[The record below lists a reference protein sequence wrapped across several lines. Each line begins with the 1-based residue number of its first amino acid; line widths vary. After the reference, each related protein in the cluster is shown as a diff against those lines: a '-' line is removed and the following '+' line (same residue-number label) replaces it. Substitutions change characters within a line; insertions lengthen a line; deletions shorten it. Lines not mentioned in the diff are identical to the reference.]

1 MSKLTDNYAAI
12 AAATGF
18 RYDAECNAL
27 YGQRDGFDIVL
38 YAADSRYPYLFTLH
52 TAAKNTNG
60 TMLTRERSKELAKSV
75 GLITLCKQ
83 DGSSISVTLKQAKP
97 DKLQQQLGEVLSAV
111 TAFLRRNGFIPC
123 CNLCG
128 QETEVAAFRS
138 GGTIMHLCPECEVK
152 MQGQL
157 SIDAQKQEQKKENI
171 VGGIVGAFLG
181 SLLGVLCIIVLSRL
195 GYVAALSGAIMA
207 VGVLKG
213 YEMLGGKLTKKGI
226 VISCVIML
234 VMTYI
239 GDKLDWAIVL
249 LTEGGGADAGFNLF
263 ECYRLIPLMIS
274 EGVIEM
280 TSFVAD
286 LVLIYLF
293 LLLGAVPAI
302 LSKVREKS
310 QAGVMVKIG
319 SAANYGV
326 NIQ

>member
-1 MSKLTDNYAAI
+1 MSKLTDNYTEI
-12 AAATGF
+12 AAAIGF
-18 RYDAECNAL
+18 RYDAGCNVL

-38 YAADSRYPYLFTLH
+38 YAADSRYPYFFTLH
-52 TAAKNTNG
+52 TAAKSTNG
-60 TMLTRERSKELAKSV
+60 IVLTKERTKELVKSV
-75 GLITLCKQ
+75 GSIALCKQ

-97 DKLQQQLGEVLSAV
+97 EKLKQQLGEVLSAV
-111 TAFLRRNGFIPC
+111 TAYLRRNGFVPS

-138 GGTIMHLCPECEVK
+138 GGTIMHLCPECEAK
-152 MQGQL
+152 MRGQL

-181 SLLGVLCIIVLSRL
+181 SLLGVLCIIILSRL
-195 GYVAALSGAIMA
+195 GYVAALSGAVMA

-213 YEMLGGKLTKKGI
+213 YELLGGKLTKKGI

-234 VMTYI
+234 IMTYI
-239 GDKLDWAIVL
+239 GDRIDWAIAL
-249 LTEGGGADAGFNLF
+249 LTDGGGADAGYNLF
-263 ECYRLIPLMIS
+263 ECYRLIPYLVS
-274 EGVIEM
+274 EGYIE
-280 TSFVAD
+280 VAPLVGD

-310 QAGVMVKIG
+310 QTGVMTKIG
-319 SAANYGV
+319 AVSAYSE

>member
-1 MSKLTDNYAAI
+1 MSKLTDNYTAI
-12 AAATGF
+12 AAATGL
-18 RYDAECNAL
+18 RYDAESSAL

-38 YAADSRYPYLFTLH
+38 YTTDSRYPYLFTLH
-52 TAAKNTNG
+52 TTAKSTNG
-60 TMLTRERSKELAKSV
+60 TVLTRDHAKELVKSV

-83 DGSSISVTLKQAKP
+83 DGSSISVTLKQANP
-97 DKLQQQLGEVLSAV
+97 EKLKQQLGEVLSSV
-111 TAFLRRNGFIPC
+111 TAFLRRRGFVPC

-128 QETEVAAFRS
+128 QETEVAAFRT
-138 GGTIMHLCPECEVK
+138 GRTIMHLCPECEAK
-152 MQGQL
+152 MRGQL
-157 SIDAQKQEQKKENI
+157 SIEAQKQEQKKENI
-171 VGGIVGAFLG
+171 VGGVVGAFLG
-181 SLLGVLCIIVLSRL
+181 SLLGVLCIIILSRL

-213 YEMLGGKLTKKGI
+213 YELLGGKLTKKGI

-239 GDKLDWAIVL
+239 GDRIDWAIAL
-249 LTEGGGADAGFNLF
+249 LTDGGGADAGYNLF
-263 ECYRLIPLMIS
+263 ECYRLIPYLVS
-274 EGVIEM
+274 EGYIE
-280 TSFVAD
+280 VAPLVGD

-310 QAGVMVKIG
+310 QSGVMVKIG
-319 SAANYGV
+319 STGSYGV

>member
-12 AAATGF
+12 AAAIGF

-52 TAAKNTNG
+52 TAAKSTNG
-60 TMLTRERSKELAKSV
+60 TMFTKERSKELAKSV

-97 DKLQQQLGEVLSAV
+97 EKLQQQLGEVLSAV

-138 GGTIMHLCPECEVK
+138 GGTIMHLCPECEAK
-152 MQGQL
+152 MRGQL

-181 SLLGVLCIIVLSRL
+181 SLLGVLCEQARL
-195 GYVAALSGAIMA
+195 C
-207 VGVLKG
+207 
-213 YEMLGGKLTKKGI
+213 GGTL
-226 VISCVIML
+226 
-234 VMTYI
+234 
-239 GDKLDWAIVL
+239 
-249 LTEGGGADAGFNLF
+249 
-263 ECYRLIPLMIS
+263 R
-274 EGVIEM
+274 
-280 TSFVAD
+280 
-286 LVLIYLF
+286 
-293 LLLGAVPAI
+293 
-302 LSKVREKS
+302 R
-310 QAGVMVKIG
+310 
-319 SAANYGV
+319 NYGSWRAER
-326 NIQ
+326 I

>member
-1 MSKLTDNYAAI
+1 MSKLTDNYAEI
-12 AAATGF
+12 AAAIGF
-18 RYDAECNAL
+18 RYDAGCNVL

-38 YAADSRYPYLFTLH
+38 YAADSRYPYFFTLH
-52 TAAKNTNG
+52 TAAKSTNG
-60 TMLTRERSKELAKSV
+60 IVLTKERTKELVKSV
-75 GLITLCKQ
+75 GSIALCKQ

-97 DKLQQQLGEVLSAV
+97 EKLKQQLGEVLSAV
-111 TAFLRRNGFIPC
+111 TAYLRRNGFVPG

-138 GGTIMHLCPECEVK
+138 GGTIMHLCPECEAK
-152 MQGQL
+152 MRGQL

-181 SLLGVLCIIVLSRL
+181 SLLGVLCIIILSRL
-195 GYVAALSGAIMA
+195 GYVAALSGAVMA

-213 YEMLGGKLTKKGI
+213 YELLGGKLTKKGI

-239 GDKLDWAIVL
+239 GDRIDWAIAL
-249 LTEGGGADAGFNLF
+249 LTDGGGADAGYNLF
-263 ECYRLIPLMIS
+263 ECYRLIPYLVS
-274 EGVIEM
+274 EGYIE
-280 TSFVAD
+280 VAPLVGD

-310 QAGVMVKIG
+310 QSGVMVKIG
-319 SAANYGV
+319 STGSYGV

>member
-1 MSKLTDNYAAI
+1 MSKQTDNYAAI
-12 AAATGF
+12 AAAAGL
-18 RYDAECNAL
+18 RYDAGCSAL

-38 YAADSRYPYLFTLH
+38 YVADGRYPYLFVLH
-52 TAAKNTNG
+52 TAAKSING
-60 TMLTRERSKELAKSV
+60 TMLTKEQTKELAKSV
-75 GLITLCKQ
+75 GLIVSCKQ

-97 DKLQQQLGEVLSAV
+97 EKIKEQIGEVLSSV
-111 TAFLRRNGFIPC
+111 TAFLHRNGFVPC

-138 GGTIMHLCPECEVK
+138 GGTIMHLCPECEAK
-152 MQGQL
+152 MRGQI

-181 SLLGVLCIIVLSRL
+181 SLLGVLCIVILSRL
-195 GYVAALSGAIMA
+195 GYVAALSGAVMA

-213 YEMLGGKLTKKGI
+213 YELLGGKLTKKGI

-234 VMTYI
+234 IMTYI

-249 LTEGGGADAGFNLF
+249 LTDGHGADEGYNLF
-263 ECYRLIPLMIS
+263 ECYRLIPCAIS
-274 EGVIEM
+274 EGYIEAASYVGNLLM
-280 TSFVAD
+280 
-286 LVLIYLF
+286 IYLF

-310 QAGVMVKIG
+310 QTGVMTKIG
-319 SAANYGV
+319 AVSTYGA